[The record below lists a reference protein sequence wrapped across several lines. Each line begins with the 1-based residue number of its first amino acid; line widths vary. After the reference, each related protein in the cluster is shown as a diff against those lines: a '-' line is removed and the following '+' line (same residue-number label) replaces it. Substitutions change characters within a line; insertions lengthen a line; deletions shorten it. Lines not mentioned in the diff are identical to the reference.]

1 MHSSSFHRD
10 ARARHPQL
18 VGSLT
23 QNRPPVTSHGRRF
36 GISRAPQGPS
46 CQWNE
51 SPHAQ
56 ELLALGL
63 SIVNPCC
70 EIVSAKSICAPLR

>member
-1 MHSSSFHRD
+1 MHAPSFHRD
-10 ARARHPQL
+10 ARGRHPQL

-23 QNRPPVTSHGRRF
+23 QNRPPMTSHGRRF
-36 GISRAPQGPS
+36 GIRSPSEAPER
-46 CQWNE
+46 QWKE

-70 EIVSAKSICAPLR
+70 EIVSAKSICAPVR